1 MRRLGGL
8 QATGATQAESLRRLR
23 GARGASA
30 HACSTGLST
39 GRRLMPMTARCGAA
53 TPCRGATLHARVWT
67 KTQGRGRKLVAI
79 QTVASARASNE
90 LMQSAVRAV
99 LLQCRRRSRPSQNA
113 STQRGCLPQR
123 PDPCRHSLPLLCR
136 PGQHHQ
142 LLTVWIVQSSCRASA
157 GCVDCTA
164 ARASVWIATIFACQ
178 CSCTRSVCSTH
189 PAASH
194 NSPRV
199 CNCLTVVAPRHCEA
213 APHRAFM
220 GIK

>member
-1 MRRLGGL
+1 MYRRSERKGDCSVLGIQNSAALACEGVD
-8 QATGATQAESLRRLR
+8 EN
-23 GARGASA
+23 ARA
-30 HACSTGLST
+30 
-39 GRRLMPMTARCGAA
+39 
-53 TPCRGATLHARVWT
+53 WT
-67 KTQGRGRKLVAI
+67 KTRGNPDSCI
-79 QTVASARASNE
+79 ARASNE

-123 PDPCRHSLPLLCR
+123 PDPCRHSLPLLWR

-142 LLTVWIVQSSCRASA
+142 LLTVWITQSSCRASA

-178 CSCTRSVCSTH
+178 CSCTRSVCSTQT
-189 PAASH
+189 AASH
-194 NSPRV
+194 HSPRV